1 MEMNQVRYF
10 LAVCR
15 HRNFTHAAQAS
26 NVSQPALT
34 TAIKKLE
41 DELGGPLFLRDRSG
55 CRLTSLGD
63 LVQPRLERLAAE
75 AAEAKAQAARHV
87 QLDRVPIVVGL
98 GETIGHARVVDAVGR
113 FRLQVPLADVELI
126 VDRAD
131 ALMGGLQEGRID
143 VAVTSDAEATDL
155 YRADD
160 LYDEGYRVVMAAD
173 HSLTADTSVTLAQ
186 LANADLL
193 DRPNCEMRNA
203 LYAAVTERGH
213 DLYAAYRS
221 NRADW
226 LLTLARTGA
235 GVVVLPETAVPNE
248 PGLASRPIADVPL
261 TRTVRALRYR
271 HQPSRAEV
279 EQLVRGMRG
288 PRSSR

>member
-41 DELGGPLFLRDRSG
+41 GELGGALFLRDRSG

-63 LVQPRLERLAAE
+63 LVRPRLERLAAE

-87 QLDRVPIVVGL
+87 HLDRVPIVIGL
-98 GETIGHARVVDAVGR
+98 GETIGQARVVEAVGR
-113 FRLQVPLADVELI
+113 FRLQVPQADVELI

-131 ALMGGLQEGRID
+131 ALVAGLQDGRID
-143 VAVTSDAEATDL
+143 VAVTSSVKAPGL

-160 LYDEGYRVVMAAD
+160 LYDEGYRAVMAGD
-173 HSLTADTSVTLAQ
+173 HAFAAETAITLAQ
-186 LANADLL
+186 LAEAELL
-193 DRPNCEMRNA
+193 DRPNCEMRDA
-203 LYAAVTERGH
+203 LHAAVAERGH
-213 DLYAAYRS
+213 DLYASYRS
-221 NRADW
+221 NRLDW

-235 GVVVLPETAVPNE
+235 GVVVLPETAIPDE
-248 PGLASRPIADVPL
+248 PGLISRPIVDVPI

-271 HQPSRAEV
+271 HQPSRPEV
-279 EQLVRGMRG
+279 EQLVRRMRA
-288 PRSSR
+288 PHVSR

>member
-41 DELGGPLFLRDRSG
+41 EELGGVLFLRDRSG

-63 LVQPRLERLAAE
+63 LVRPRLERLVAE
-75 AAEAKAQAARHV
+75 AAEAKAQAARHLH
-87 QLDRVPIVVGL
+87 LDRVPIVIGL
-98 GETIGHARVVDAVGR
+98 GETIGQSRVVDAVGR
-113 FRLQVPLADVELI
+113 FRRQVQKADVELI
-126 VDRAD
+126 IDRAD
-131 ALMGGLQEGRID
+131 ALVSGLQDGRID
-143 VAVTSDAEATDL
+143 VAITSGGEVPDL

-160 LYDEGYRVVMAAD
+160 LYDEGYRVVMAGD
-173 HSLTADTSVTLAQ
+173 HSLAADASITLAQ
-186 LANADLL
+186 LADADLL

-203 LYAAVTERGH
+203 LHAAVAERDQ

-221 NRADW
+221 NRVDW
-226 LLTLARTGA
+226 LLSLARKGA
-235 GVVVLPETAVPNE
+235 GVVVLPETAIPDE
-248 PGLASRPIADVPL
+248 PGLISRPIVDAPL

-271 HQPSRAEV
+271 HQPSRPEV
-279 EQLVRGMRG
+279 EGLVRDMRA
-288 PRSSR
+288 SRKAR